1 MKKDAHSGKL
11 PQLPGHPAT
20 DNALMDLARILAE
33 IACNSSE
40 VSDNES
46 PKRGGNDTEDQQM
59 ADTQEQRTGNDAP
72 ASTQ

>member
-1 MKKDAHSGKL
+1 
-11 PQLPGHPAT
+11 
-20 DNALMDLARILAE
+20 MDLARILAE